1 MPTIRSDAPVQ
12 HCSADTQL
20 QHAFPDVPRPARR
33 ASIWAF
39 ALAAPLLCA
48 AGGAW
53 AQGADLVLAQ
63 HVVSPDPVPAG
74 GIATITM
81 TVQNNGT
88 AAASNVRLSDTIPP
102 GSTFVG
108 MSASDGGSCTS
119 AAPYVCTWTSIPYP
133 GSRTVTLQ
141 VRLPSAS
148 VWPNTAQVT
157 ADTPDPNSGNNSLSR
172 NITVVAAANLGI
184 TATSSAGAGTIA
196 AGTPYNYLLTVNNTG
211 PDPLPAGQA
220 PRVTFNV
227 PTGSSITARPT
238 GMDWNCQPS
247 EGYPLTAP
255 AGGTAGAEITCSRTD
270 GLATGSS
277 FPVITVPAV
286 ANVTGAVDATFD
298 VRSNYPDGDTADN
311 TSTVRVDLTAGT
323 DMSIAKTAS
332 LAAAG
337 GVTQATYTLTARQEG
352 GSPPTNVTVTDT
364 LPAGL
369 TYSSHSAPAPW
380 VCDYGTTQADRLT
393 CTYPGTYGGGAFT
406 NLPAISLV
414 ATVTGIGDIPNTGT
428 VGADQTDPNGANN
441 TSTVKVNN
449 SADLGISK
457 SPSVTPVVLNTD
469 YNWTVVVRNY
479 GPMPVLTGQTI
490 TVTENIPAGMQLT
503 SLPTSSGWACTVPGG
518 TTFPAA
524 GPLAVTCTHTRTSGA
539 GGTGNLGVNANAP
552 SLVIPVRNTLAGA
565 LTNNACLALGGAGPV
580 EAGSGGGFR
589 DNCVNSGIT
598 GTDLANSADLQITK
612 TAGSPSV
619 VVGQPLTYTLVATNN
634 STTVAATNVHV
645 YDTVNNL
652 LSSASAQGLVSV
664 TTTQGSCTPAAPANV
679 TSAAI
684 DCDLG
689 TLNPLGTA
697 TITIT
702 VRPQNTTG
710 AVLLRGNTA
719 TINSLDVGDPNRG
732 NNSFT
737 VTSNVEPRVD
747 ATVTKTV
754 NPSSDVRVG
763 QPMVYTVTAR
773 NAGPS
778 TANELVIT
786 DVMPPNTAFISLGTP
801 SNSGT
806 CSSLPTVGAGGTLT
820 CRWTAVPP
828 NSNRTVTFTVRPL
841 AAALGTTI
849 SNTVDV
855 AVGATDVE
863 TDTTNNSSTIT
874 TNVIDSL
881 VDILVQKTD
890 SMDPVPLGGE
900 TVYTVNIRNAGPS
913 FGTNLVMVDTFP
925 NAGNT
930 ARFSYQGNLTATVA
944 GSSVTP
950 TCTEP
955 AIGAMSGTLRCTF
968 PTLAVGQANEVVLTY
983 RMRAE
988 SIIAAGDY
996 SGTQGN
1002 RVIVAVD
1009 ENETQLANNQVDED
1023 TTTSRVAPAAGSEID
1038 LGIVKTTSGDRALP
1052 GAEFDYILTVTNQQ
1066 AAGSGRDVVPA
1077 NGAQVTDTLPAG
1089 LTFVSASGCS
1099 YATGTRQVTCVISNL
1114 AAGASTAFNVR
1125 VRVDSPYTGPTSV
1138 DNTACVDMPGD
1149 SVGSNDCSTVPK
1161 NVGNPPPAPASIPT
1175 LSEWGLILLSLLMAG
1190 FALRRVPLQPGRRR

>member
-1 MPTIRSDAPVQ
+1 
-12 HCSADTQL
+12 
-20 QHAFPDVPRPARR
+20 
-33 ASIWAF
+33 
-39 ALAAPLLCA
+39 
-48 AGGAW
+48 
-53 AQGADLVLAQ
+53 
-63 HVVSPDPVPAG
+63 
-74 GIATITM
+74 M
-81 TVQNNGT
+81 TVQNNGQS
-88 AAASNVRLSDTIPP
+88 AASNVTLTDTIPP
-102 GSTFVG
+102 GSTFVS
-108 MSASDGGSCTS
+108 MSASNGGTCT
-119 AAPYVCTWTSIPYP
+119 AAPPYECTWSSIPYP

-141 VRLPSAS
+141 VRLPTAS
-148 VWPNTAQVT
+148 VWPNSAQVT
-157 ADTPDPNSGNNSLSR
+157 ASTADSNTGNNALSR

-196 AGTPYNYLLTVNNTG
+196 AGTPYNYTLTVNNSG

-238 GMDWNCQPS
+238 GTGWDCQPS
-247 EGYPLTAP
+247 GGYPLTAP

-270 GLATGSS
+270 GLATGGS
-277 FPVITVPAV
+277 FPAITVPAV

-323 DMSIAKTAS
+323 DMSITKTAA

-337 GVTQATYTLTARQEG
+337 GATQATYTLTAHQQG
-352 GSPPTNVTVTDT
+352 GSPPTGVTVTD
-364 LPAGL
+364 LLPVGLDYVSHSVPAG
-369 TYSSHSAPAPW
+369 SAWSCAWNPAALPN
-380 VCDYGTTQADRLT
+380 GNLT
-393 CTYPGTYGGGAFT
+393 CTWPDTYAGGPFT
-406 NLPAISLV
+406 SLPPITLV
-414 ATVTGIGDIPNTGT
+414 AAVTGLGDIPNTGT
-428 VGADQTDPNGANN
+428 VGADQTDGNGANN
-441 TSTVKVNN
+441 TSTVIVNN

-457 SPSVTPVVLNTD
+457 SPSVSPVVLNTD

-503 SLPTSSGWACTVPGG
+503 ALPTSSGWVCSVPGG
-518 TTFPAA
+518 TTYPAA
-524 GPLAVTCTHTRTSGA
+524 GPITVTCGNTRAANLAVDS
-539 GGTGNLGVNANAP
+539 NAP
-552 SLVIPVRNTLAGA
+552 NLVIPVRNTASGA
-565 LTNNACLALGGAGPV
+565 LTNNACLALSGAGPV
-580 EAGSGGGFR
+580 EAGSAGPLR
-589 DNCVNSGIT
+589 DNCVNSDIT

-612 TAGSPSV
+612 TVGSPSV

-652 LSSASAQGLVSV
+652 LSSASAPGLVSIV
-664 TTTQGSCTPAAPANV
+664 SSQGTCTPAAPANV
-679 TSAAI
+679 TSAPV
-684 DCDLG
+684 DCSLG
-689 TLNPLGTA
+689 TLNPGGTA
-697 TITIT
+697 TIAIT
-702 VRPQNTTG
+702 VRPQNTTA
-710 AVLLRGNTA
+710 AVLARSNTA
-719 TINSLDVGDPNRG
+719 DVNSLDVGDPDRSNNRAVI
-732 NNSFT
+732 S
-737 VTSNVEPRVD
+737 SDVEPRVD

-806 CSSLPTVGAGGTLT
+806 CSSQPTVGAGGTLT
-820 CRWTAVPP
+820 CRWTGVPA

-841 AAALGTTI
+841 AGALGTTI

-874 TNVIDSL
+874 SNVIDSL

-890 SMDPVPLGGE
+890 SVDPVVLGAE
-900 TVYTVNIRNAGPS
+900 TMYTITIRNAGPS
-913 FGTNLVMVDTFP
+913 IGTNLVMTDTFP

-944 GSSVTP
+944 GNPVAAPS
-950 TCTEP
+950 CTEP
-955 AIGAMSGTLRCTF
+955 AVGAMNGTLQCTF
-968 PTLAVGQANEVVLTY
+968 PTIAIGQTNQVVLTY

-988 SIIAAGDY
+988 SIITAGDY

-1002 RVIVAVD
+1002 HVVVAVD

-1023 TTTSRVAPAAGSEID
+1023 TTTRRDAPPTGGEID
-1038 LGIVKTTSGDRALP
+1038 LGIAKTTSGDRALP
-1052 GAEFDYILTVTNQQ
+1052 GAEFDYVLTVTNHQ
-1066 AAGSGRDVVPA
+1066 AAGSGRDVVA
-1077 NGAQVTDTLPAG
+1077 GNGAQVTDTLPAG
-1089 LTFVSASGCS
+1089 LTFVSATGCS
-1099 YATGTRQVTCVISNL
+1099 YAAGTRQVTCVIPSL
-1114 AAGASTAFNVR
+1114 AAGASTAFTLR
-1125 VRVDSPYTGPTSV
+1125 VRVDSPYTGAATMN
-1138 DNTACVDMPGD
+1138 NTACVDMPGD
-1149 SVGSNDCSTVPK
+1149 PVGSNNCSTVPK
-1161 NVGNPPPAPASIPT
+1161 TVGNPPPSSIPT
-1175 LSEWGLILLSLLMAG
+1175 LSEWSLILLSLLMAG
-1190 FALRRVPLQPGRRR
+1190 FALRCVGVQNRR